1 MRAALLALCLSLP
14 SLAEEPVVDRLE
26 PRPAAGWTGGGA
38 LLFGAGGPHGESV
51 DGYFELG
58 KRLNADL
65 ALLGHVSTELGISPS
80 SPYDL
85 VSGGLGLRITGDQL
99 GGLLAPIELT
109 LGVGVSGVVQGVT
122 VFGGGPFAMAFFDTI
137 FPITRRIRI
146 HSQIVTHF
154 NLDGSFA
161 FITAGAG
168 FGVTFE

>member
-1 MRAALLALCLSLP
+1 MRAALLVLCLSAP
-14 SLAEEPVVDRLE
+14 SLAEEPVVNKLE
-26 PRPAAGWTGGGA
+26 PRPESGWTGGGA

-65 ALLGHVSTELGISPS
+65 ALLGHVSTEIGVSPS

-85 VSGGLGLRITGDQL
+85 VSAGLGLRITGDQL
-99 GGLLAPIELT
+99 GGLQAPIELT
-109 LGVGVSGVVQGVT
+109 FGAGVSAVVQGVT
-122 VFGGGPFAMAFFDTI
+122 VFGYGPFAMAFFDTI
-137 FPITRRIRI
+137 FPITRRLRL